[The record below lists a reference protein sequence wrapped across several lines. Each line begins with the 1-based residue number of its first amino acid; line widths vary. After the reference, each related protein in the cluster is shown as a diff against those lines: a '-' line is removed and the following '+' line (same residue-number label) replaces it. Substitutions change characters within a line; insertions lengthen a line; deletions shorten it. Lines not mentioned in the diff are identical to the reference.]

1 MNTPMTRAL
10 AIVLVRMD
18 SSRLPGK
25 ALAELDGRPL
35 IEIVWERTRLA
46 GIGPVALATTNRA
59 VDDPLADWA
68 KRVGASVF
76 RDSGPTDDVA
86 GRLLRA
92 ADSLAPRLAWV
103 ARVNGD
109 SPLTDP
115 GLLRAGLRLAAPG
128 IDYVTNL
135 APRTH
140 PYGVSVELLRVD
152 ALREFVSAG
161 LTAREREHATL
172 PFRERL
178 PKTHVARLPACPLG
192 LADLRLTVDEPGDL
206 ERLARIVKDA
216 GPEWTKKSYAH
227 VLRSRRFGA
236 SA

>member
-1 MNTPMTRAL
+1 MTRAL
-10 AIVLVRMD
+10 AIVLARMD

-25 ALAELDGRPL
+25 ALAMLGGRPL

-46 GIGPVALATTNRA
+46 NIGPVALATTNRA

-68 KRVGASVF
+68 KSRGASVF
-76 RDSGPTDDVA
+76 RDSGSTDDVA

-92 ADSLAPRLAWV
+92 AECLAPELSWI
-103 ARVNGD
+103 ARINGD

-115 GLLRAGLRLAAPG
+115 GLLRDGLRLAAPG

-135 APRTH
+135 TPRTY
-140 PYGVSVELLRVD
+140 PYGVAVELIRVD
-152 ALREFVSAG
+152 TLRELAAAG

-172 PFRERL
+172 ALRERL
-178 PKTHVARLPACPLG
+178 PRTHIARLPECPLG
-192 LADLRLTVDEPGDL
+192 LAELRLTVDEPGDL
-206 ERLARIVKDA
+206 QRLERIVKEA
-216 GPEWTKKSYAH
+216 GPGWTKKSYAH